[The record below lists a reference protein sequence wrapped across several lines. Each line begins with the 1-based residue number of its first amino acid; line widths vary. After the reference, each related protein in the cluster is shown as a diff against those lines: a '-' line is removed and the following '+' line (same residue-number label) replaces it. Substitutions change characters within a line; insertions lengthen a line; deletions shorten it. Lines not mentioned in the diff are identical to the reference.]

1 MKRGARSGAPRTWR
15 LALIWAAAALLAL
28 AALVAGRI
36 NSLKAQGTPLAES
49 CPASLV
55 AGASDYHGL
64 TLVLF
69 LTSTLLVPACAD
81 DPPDKEMQQA
91 QAAIDTARAAGANEY
106 AHGEFAAAEDALKRA
121 REAVGQRDYRLALNN
136 ALDSRDRAQTATKEA
151 VEQQKTA
158 RADAQRALTEASTA
172 LADANARLKA
182 AETAHKPARL
192 LSDVRRSIAD
202 GDQALQ
208 KARAAF
214 EAGHYHDVAKTL
226 NDSNAHLAGVAR
238 ELDGATG
245 AAPRR
250 RR

>member
-1 MKRGARSGAPRTWR
+1 MPRAR
-15 LALIWAAAALLAL
+15 
-28 AALVAGRI
+28 
-36 NSLKAQGTPLAES
+36 
-49 CPASLV
+49 
-55 AGASDYHGL
+55 GL

-106 AHGEFAAAEDALKRA
+106 AHDEFAAAEDALKRA

-151 VEQQKTA
+151 AEQQKTA
-158 RADAQRALTEASTA
+158 RADAERVIAAASAA
-172 LADANARLKA
+172 LAAAKAGLKA
-182 AETAHKPARL
+182 AETVHKPARM
-192 LSDVRRSIAD
+192 LSDARRSIAD

-208 KARAAF
+208 KARAAL
-214 EAGHYHDVAKTL
+214 EARRYHDVTKAL
-226 NDSNAHLAGVAR
+226 NDSTAHLAGVAR